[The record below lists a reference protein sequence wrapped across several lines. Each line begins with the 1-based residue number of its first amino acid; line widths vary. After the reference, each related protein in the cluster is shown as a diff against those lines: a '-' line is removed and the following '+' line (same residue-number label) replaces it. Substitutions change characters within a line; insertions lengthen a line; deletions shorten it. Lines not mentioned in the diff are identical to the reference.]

1 MPRKK
6 KVVEEILTPVE
17 TSAVSETT
25 EEIVKPAKRRGRPPK
40 KVAEAPVEVAVEDT
54 TPVETVTEKPAP
66 KKRGRKKKEVAV
78 EVAVEETPVAVVE
91 AIPVEVAEEQARKIL
106 EDAIKNAESA
116 KKESIISAKE
126 EIFQMKKEA
135 DFDVKERRKE
145 VSRLERRV
153 TQKEETLDAKI
164 EKVEEIY
171 VEFIDSFQVT
181 TKEIVQKVKE
191 AYKADGGRVGQIKSL
206 RIYVNTREKRAYY
219 VINENPENKFIQF

>member
-91 AIPVEVAEEQARKIL
+91 AIPVEVVEEKP
-106 EDAIKNAESA
+106 
-116 KKESIISAKE
+116 
-126 EIFQMKKEA
+126 
-135 DFDVKERRKE
+135 
-145 VSRLERRV
+145 
-153 TQKEETLDAKI
+153 AKI